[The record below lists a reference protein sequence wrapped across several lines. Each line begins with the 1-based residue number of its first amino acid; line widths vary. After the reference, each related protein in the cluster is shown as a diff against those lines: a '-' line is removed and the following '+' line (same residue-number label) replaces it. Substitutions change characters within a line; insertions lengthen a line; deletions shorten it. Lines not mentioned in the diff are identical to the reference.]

1 MGVQLC
7 AKTAGGRRNG
17 ASSGDG
23 GQVRVSAIL
32 LFVAPVAQ
40 LDRAS
45 GYEPEGRVFES
56 LRAHHRISSL
66 GALRS

>member
-1 MGVQLC
+1 MGMQLC
-7 AKTAGGRRNG
+7 AKTAGARRNG
-17 ASSGDG
+17 ATSGEAG
-23 GQVRVSAIL
+23 EVGVSAIL

-56 LRAHHRISSL
+56 LRAHH
-66 GALRS
+66 